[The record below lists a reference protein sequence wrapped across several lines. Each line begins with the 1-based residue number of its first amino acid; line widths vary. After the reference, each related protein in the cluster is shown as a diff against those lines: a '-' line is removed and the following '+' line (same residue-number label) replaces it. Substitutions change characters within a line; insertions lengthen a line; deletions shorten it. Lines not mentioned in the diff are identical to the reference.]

1 MADEGACIAVDYLNL
16 EEFAAAVQRLWAQP
30 EEARRIGRRCR
41 LKVLEELSL
50 EQVAPRVAQVLLQ
63 D

>member
-1 MADEGACIAVDYLNL
+1 VDYLNL
-16 EEFAAAVQRLWAQP
+16 EAFAAAVQRLWAQP